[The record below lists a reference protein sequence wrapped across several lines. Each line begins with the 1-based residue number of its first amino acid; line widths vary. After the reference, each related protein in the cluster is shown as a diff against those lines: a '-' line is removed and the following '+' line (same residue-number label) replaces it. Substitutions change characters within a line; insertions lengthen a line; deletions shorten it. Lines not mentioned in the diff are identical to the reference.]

1 MNQGSAIITHFKTFT
16 TRMRDLF
23 VIAKVLHLDCTVAFL
38 RIECIYQKPTV
49 GREGLSGDGLPLIKV
64 FISERNFVLG
74 GAYLSKHYK
83 KKERE

>member
-1 MNQGSAIITHFKTFT
+1 
-16 TRMRDLF
+16 MRDLF

-64 FISERNFVLG
+64 FI
-74 GAYLSKHYK
+74 
-83 KKERE
+83 KEIDRFITEEFYYELCGLTEAAILELVILLRL